1 MLIPPHHHRKKSLV
15 DNTISKWIKEIQTK
29 VIKGWKGID
38 VNTTGRPGKTI
49 SSTQTIP
56 SLFTFSGMVS
66 LVNGKRRLTRA
77 DEYLRL
83 EYERFKI
90 LLEGLTKYK
99 ELEDDRL
106 QS

>member
-1 MLIPPHHHRKKSLV
+1 
-15 DNTISKWIKEIQTK
+15 
-29 VIKGWKGID
+29 
-38 VNTTGRPGKTI
+38 
-49 SSTQTIP
+49 
-56 SLFTFSGMVS
+56 MVS